1 MQHAQQVLLKMKHI
15 EFREL
20 FEQKFQF
27 KESPSP
33 SLTINIPESV
43 QDDGWT
49 VLPVKATNRVSC
61 VVILET
67 LLMS

>member
-1 MQHAQQVLLKMKHI
+1 MKHI

-20 FEQKFQF
+20 IKKEFQF
-27 KESPSP
+27 NEGPSP

-49 VLPVKATNRVSC
+49 VLPVMATNRVSC

-67 LLMS
+67 LLMA

>member
-1 MQHAQQVLLKMKHI
+1 MKHI

-20 FEQKFQF
+20 IKKEFQF
-27 KESPSP
+27 NEGPSP

-49 VLPVKATNRVSC
+49 VLPVMATNRVSC
-61 VVILET
+61 VEKILPWY
-67 LLMS
+67 LRHN